1 MTTKIKN
8 LSYDQ
13 AIKIV
18 SKLDLDSEP
27 AADGRILH
35 ILAFLSVAF
44 DRTVYEVQRDYAR
57 KALSIE
63 W

>member
-1 MTTKIKN
+1 MITKIKP
-8 LSYDQ
+8 LTYEK
-13 AIKIV
+13 AIEVI
-18 SKLDLDSEP
+18 SKLDLDTEP
-27 AADGRILH
+27 VADGRILH
-35 ILAFLSVAF
+35 ILAFLSVVF